1 MAARDDILK
10 LLNCEGIRGE
20 WLRAS
25 TIAKGVNYS
34 RKHVRDVMNKLYV
47 AGAVERRLAR
57 QGEGQ
62 YVLQWRVPIEEA
74 TNDHRS

>member
-1 MAARDDILK
+1 MAARDDILE

-20 WLRAS
+20 WLRTG
-25 TIAKGVNYS
+25 TITKGVGYS
-34 RKHVRDVMNKLYV
+34 RNRVRDVMDELYA